1 MRVVI
6 ADDALVTREGIARLL
21 GEAGIEIVGL
31 ADDADELLRK
41 VLSTRPDVALVDIRM
56 PPTHTDEGL
65 RAAQRIRERHPGT
78 AVLVLSS
85 YLESEFATR
94 LLEERPA
101 GAGYLLKDR
110 VRHVA
115 VLTDALE
122 RVARRETVVDPAIVA
137 RLMERRRLDDP
148 LDELTPRERE
158 ILGMIAEGYSNA
170 GIASR
175 LVVTE
180 RTVESHVRQVLS
192 KLGIRDDQDINRRV
206 LAVLAWLRST

>member
-1 MRVVI
+1 MRVVV

-21 GEAGIEIVGL
+21 DEAGIEIVGL
-31 ADDADELLRK
+31 AADADELLRK

-56 PPTHTDEGL
+56 PPTNTDEGL
-65 RAAQRIRERHPGT
+65 RAAQHIRERYPDT

-85 YLESEFATR
+85 YLESEFAAR
-94 LLEERPA
+94 LLEDRPA

-110 VRHVA
+110 IRHVT
-115 VLTDALE
+115 VLLDALE

-137 RLMERRRLDDP
+137 RLMQRRRRADP

-170 GIASR
+170 GIARR

-180 RTVESHVRQVLS
+180 RTVESHVRQVLL
-192 KLGIRDDQDINRRV
+192 KLGIRDDHDINRRV
-206 LAVLAWLRST
+206 LAVIAWLRSG